1 MMLGKVDIHM
11 GGKKKLYPYLT
22 PYININS
29 KWIRDLNLRV
39 KTIKLFEGEVNLHRG
54 EPSWSLT

>member
-11 GGKKKLYPYLT
+11 GGGGELYPYLT

-54 EPSWSLT
+54 EPSWS